1 MKKGIMAKNKKI
13 YMFDRYKIQKEMGE
27 DKNWEYKIVSTSS
40 LEVEEV
46 YDSLEEAEEALKFWN
61 Q

>member
-1 MKKGIMAKNKKI
+1 MKKGIMEKNKKI

>member
-1 MKKGIMAKNKKI
+1 MKKDIMAKNKKI

-27 DKNWEYKIVSTSS
+27 DKNWEYKIISTSS

>member
-1 MKKGIMAKNKKI
+1 MKKDIMAKNKKI

>member
-1 MKKGIMAKNKKI
+1 MKKDIMEKNKKI

>member
-1 MKKGIMAKNKKI
+1 MKKVIMEKNKKI

>member
-1 MKKGIMAKNKKI
+1 MAKNKKI

-27 DKNWEYKIVSTSS
+27 DKNWEYKIISTSS